1 MTILATARQG
11 FCGYIYIYIYIRGC
25 ISLFVCCMTNMA
37 QKPLPATPKNVGT
50 ICKMK
55 TKNTENTYKKDN
67 QEHYVK
73 EENEDTTVN
82 KRKCEHM
89 NERILDSNDH
99 HLEQHVSIILARD
112 SLVSLISRET
122 IRMRSLISH

>member
-1 MTILATARQG
+1 LYDKHGPEAAPSYSQKCGNYLQNETIK
-11 FCGYIYIYIYIRGC
+11 I
-25 ISLFVCCMTNMA
+25 
-37 QKPLPATPKNVGT
+37 
-50 ICKMK
+50 
-55 TKNTENTYKKDN
+55 TENTYKKDN

-99 HLEQHVSIILARD
+99 HLEQHVSIHD
-112 SLVSLISRET
+112 T
-122 IRMRSLISH
+122 

>member
-1 MTILATARQG
+1 M
-11 FCGYIYIYIYIRGC
+11 YIYIRGC

-37 QKPLPATPKNVGT
+37 QKPLPATPKNVET

-55 TKNTENTYKKDN
+55 TENSQKIPLRRTIKNTI
-67 QEHYVK
+67 YVK
-73 EENEDTTVN
+73 EENEDTTVD

-99 HLEQHVSIILARD
+99 HLEQHVSIHVTECER
-112 SLVSLISRET
+112 
-122 IRMRSLISH
+122 RMDTVCTHLSWSFTW

>member
-1 MTILATARQG
+1 
-11 FCGYIYIYIYIRGC
+11 
-25 ISLFVCCMTNMA
+25 MTNMA

-99 HLEQHVSIILARD
+99 HLEQHVSIHVTECER
-112 SLVSLISRET
+112 
-122 IRMRSLISH
+122 RMDTVCTHLSWSFTW

>member
-1 MTILATARQG
+1 M
-11 FCGYIYIYIYIRGC
+11 YIYIRGC

-37 QKPLPATPKNVGT
+37 QKPLPATPKNVET

-55 TKNTENTYKKDN
+55 TENSQKIPLRRTIKNTI
-67 QEHYVK
+67 YVK
-73 EENEDTTVN
+73 EENEDTTVD